1 MIASVTVAIF
11 LRASRLA
18 CALFALAV
26 TPVLAQPDKRTDGFR
41 EMKVAP
47 GTAESTD
54 FMELIRP
61 FLMIDPLQS
70 EGSPSL
76 DLKIRRSDSGYR
88 FDVMTGGALDDS
100 VSGQHYRGDII
111 RYEGDRWLLLDLWVR
126 DICVRGRAASGQCN

>member
-1 MIASVTVAIF
+1 MHADRRNAA
-11 LRASRLA
+11 LRASWLA
-18 CALFALAV
+18 CTLFAAAA
-26 TPVLAQPDKRTDGFR
+26 TPVLAQADNLTDGFR
-41 EMKVAP
+41 EIKVAP

-61 FLMIDPLQS
+61 FLMIDPLQR

-76 DLKIRRSDSGYR
+76 DLKIRKRGSGYR
-88 FDVMTGGALDDS
+88 FHVMTGGALDDS

-111 RYEGDRWLLLDLWVR
+111 REEGDRWLLLDLWVR

>member
-1 MIASVTVAIF
+1 MHVDRGNAT
-11 LRASRLA
+11 LRAGWFVSALLA
-18 CALFALAV
+18 AAV
-26 TPVLAQPDKRTDGFR
+26 TPVFARADNLTDGFR
-41 EMKVAP
+41 EIKVAP

-61 FLMIDPLQS
+61 FLMIDPLQA

-76 DLKIRRSDSGYR
+76 DLKIRKSDSGYR
-88 FDVMTGGALDDS
+88 FDVRTGGALDDS

-126 DICVRGRAASGQCN
+126 DICARGKAANGQCN

>member
-1 MIASVTVAIF
+1 MHVDRGNAT
-11 LRASRLA
+11 LRAGWFL
-18 CALFALAV
+18 CALFAAAV
-26 TPVLAQPDKRTDGFR
+26 TPVLARADNLREGFT

-61 FLMIDPLQS
+61 FLMIDPLQP
-70 EGSPSL
+70 EGNPSL
-76 DLKIRRSDSGYR
+76 DLKIRKTDSGYR
-88 FDVMTGGALDDS
+88 FDVMTGGALDDA

-126 DICVRGRAASGQCN
+126 DICARGRAASGQCN